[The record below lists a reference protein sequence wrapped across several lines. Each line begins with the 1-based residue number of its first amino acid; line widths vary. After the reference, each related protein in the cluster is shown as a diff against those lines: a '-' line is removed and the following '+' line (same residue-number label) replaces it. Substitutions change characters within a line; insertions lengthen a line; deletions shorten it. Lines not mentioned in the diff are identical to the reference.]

1 MKLSGWP
8 MPAFQIVIS
17 CFEFDNDFLRLWCG
31 VRVGCVAWVCGCVGV
46 WRGGVDVW
54 RGGVGVWR
62 VECVVWVCGV
72 YVGGGLGGTS
82 P

>member
-1 MKLSGWP
+1 MTSCVFGVGFGW
-8 MPAFQIVIS
+8 
-17 CFEFDNDFLRLWCG
+17 G
-31 VRVGCVAWVCGCVGV
+31 VWRGCVGV